1 MRCVTDI
8 HEITLAADTAQ
19 VTLPQQ
25 EAVDLVENYV
35 NQSGLDIPAN
45 TSAISGPLTYYGLAL
60 DGNNNQSLV
69 KVMHT
74 DDCFRHFLLNSTNQ
88 TQLSDFISATAD
100 HILAP
105 FPVGLSNP
113 VGLLIANPAYGG
125 DPVYAA
131 NWTNNAYQGT
141 VVWSWQM
148 AMMAGGLE
156 RQLYRCN
163 EGGDMPEFCADDML
177 HTKVLDAYNHLW
189 DLIEANSDQLS
200 QEVWTWVYENDE
212 YVLTQLGELPPPP
225 GVGYTGESG
234 P

>member
-1 MRCVTDI
+1 MI
-8 HEITLAADTAQ
+8 Q
-19 VTLPQQ
+19 VTLQQQ
-25 EAVDLVENYV
+25 EAVNLVSNYL
-35 NQSGLDIPAN
+35 NQSQLSIPTD
-45 TSAISGPLTYYGLAL
+45 TSNISDSLTYYGLAL

-74 DDCFRHFLLNSTNQ
+74 DDCFRHFLLNTTNQ
-88 TQLSDFISATAD
+88 TQLTTFVSSTAD
-100 HILAP
+100 HVLSE

-148 AMMAGGLE
+148 AMMAAGLE

-163 EGGDMPEFCADDML
+163 DGGDMPDFCSDTQV
-177 HTKVLDAYNHLW
+177 HSRVLQAYNHLW

-200 QEVWTWVYENDE
+200 QEVWTWVYENDQFR
-212 YVLTQLGELPPPP
+212 LTQLGELPPPP
-225 GVGYTGESG
+225 GVGYTGKFLIASTHRSN
-234 P
+234 